1 MAEGL
6 TEGQREL
13 VVSAASAQLGRL
25 LTEHPE
31 VAKVPV
37 GIISSV
43 FLSGVTAGVDALDA
57 VLKDGLVQY
66 GPGE

>member
-13 VVSAASAQLGRL
+13 VMSAASAQLGRL
-25 LTEHPE
+25 LTDHPE

-37 GIISSV
+37 GIISNV
-43 FLSGVTAGVDALDA
+43 FLAGVAAGVDALDA
-57 VLKDGLVQY
+57 VLKDGLVRYQA
-66 GPGE
+66 GE